1 MKVSVIVLTYNSYK
15 TVSKALDSIAMQKT
29 NFEFEVVV
37 ADDGSTDMT
46 RQSVKQYVVKFV
58 RNEHIGIMKNF
69 ASALAETT
77 GEYIAF
83 CDGDDYWID
92 PYKLQKQ
99 VDYMDA
105 HPECGL
111 CYTNVIR
118 KGENEVNL
126 PITKPAS
133 YDSMLR
139 GCTVSAV
146 SVMIRSSKGLFDNTT
161 KAIRRNIICPDYFTW
176 LYYFANFHTHLI
188 TDLTCVY
195 QVRDGSLSHTK
206 DRGHRL
212 AYIVSIMKTKMYFVI
227 KYGCSPSTFV
237 YLWYRLGRDTLSI
250 ILKRWYK

>member
-15 TVSKALDSIAMQKT
+15 TVGMALDGIAMQKA
-29 NFEFEVVV
+29 NFEFEIIV

-46 RQSVKQYVVKFV
+46 RQVAKGYPVKFV
-58 RNEHIGIMKNF
+58 RNGHIGIMKNF
-69 ASALAETT
+69 ASALAETK

-118 KGENEVNL
+118 KGEKKGYL
-126 PITKPAS
+126 PLTEPAT

-146 SVMIRSSKGLFDNTT
+146 SVMIRVNAELFYNTT
-161 KAIRRNIICPDYFTW
+161 KAIRKNIKQPDFFTW
-176 LYYFANFHTHLI
+176 MYYFANFHTHLI
-188 TDLTCVY
+188 TDPTCVY
-195 QVRDGSLSHTK
+195 VVRDGSISHTK
-206 DRGHRL
+206 NRADRL
-212 AYIVSIMKTKMYFVI
+212 AYLGSIMKAKMYFVT
-227 KYGCSPSTFV
+227 KYGCKPSTFV
-237 YLWYRLGRDTLSI
+237 YLWYRFGRDILSV